1 MKTLVKNAKI
11 IVPDGLEDGSILI
24 GEGKIL
30 QVGAVTGAAD
40 ETIDACGAYVCP
52 GFIDIHSH
60 GAGGA
65 DFMDGTVEAY
75 ITAARM
81 MARHGATLVF
91 PTTLTS
97 SDEVLF
103 ESFETYKKAQNINIE
118 GAQFGGLHLEGPYF
132 NPVQAGA
139 QNPRFLHCPDNPD
152 EYRGIIKRGK
162 GLIKRW
168 SFSPELEGAPA
179 FASELRKN
187 GILASIGHTNAT
199 FEECD
204 ASYRNGA
211 THMTHFFSCMSTITR
226 KGGFRTAGA
235 LEYGYYQKGM
245 SIEII
250 ADGCHVPQS
259 LLKMILS
266 VKGVDNITLVSDSMR
281 GAGMPDGPSILG
293 SLSEGQECIIED
305 GVAKMPDRSCF
316 AGSVATADRLVR
328 TMINIAG
335 CSVEDAVRMATA
347 NPAKTMGIY
356 DRKGSIEV
364 GKDADLVIWNGDVN
378 VIRTIVKGQTI
389 YQC

>member
-139 QNPRFLHCPDNPD
+139 QNPRFLRCPDNPD

-266 VKGVDNITLVSDSMR
+266 VKGVDKITLVSDSMR